1 MTLTELHL
9 NPRRTETAGAAWAQF
24 PGLSDCGA
32 GVAAH
37 LSYLSFPSSL
47 VCICL
52 FIYLLIFENTVFKSH
67 HRAPCVG
74 GSNMGMHHL
83 SSSNQ
88 VRVSVGQVP
97 SEGPREK
104 SGPPPPPFLVP
115 GGPWQ
120 PLASLACRKH
130 PPDLCLHL
138 HMVLCPCGCLCPN
151 LPFFFVFGSQDFE
164 LRALP
169 LLGALPLEPYL

>member
-1 MTLTELHL
+1 VTGQHIQMTLTELHL

-104 SGPPPPPFLVP
+104 SGRPPPRPPSWFLEVP
-115 GGPWQ
+115 GNLWHPWLVESIPLTSASIFTWCSAHVGVCAQISPSFLFLAVRILNSGP
-120 PLASLACRKH
+120 
-130 PPDLCLHL
+130 
-138 HMVLCPCGCLCPN
+138 CPC
-151 LPFFFVFGSQDFE
+151 
-164 LRALP
+164 
-169 LLGALPLEPYL
+169 